1 MRLQRTVTVQKPL
14 DKVFA
19 YLSDFTTTT
28 EWDPGTVK
36 TVRTSGDGTFGTEY
50 LNTSTFA
57 GRQTQLTYVVV
68 DLVPNR
74 HISLRGENKTVI
86 ALDDVHPVE
95 PRPVRKV
102 SRPAGHDPHAEAGR
116 KKLRDQTAADVSAGA
131 AHQRQRAGGQAGR
144 NRQDGHGPVLTDR
157 PVTPCGVMSHSR
169 SSAAAM
175 PASASLPSRVKAG
188 FVNGATNLVMPLK
201 VKSAV

>member
-1 MRLQRTVTVQKPL
+1 VRLQRTVTVEKPL

-36 TVRTSGDGTFGTEY
+36 TVLASGDGGFGTEY

-74 HISLRGENKTVI
+74 QISLRGENKTVI
-86 ALDDVHPVE
+86 ANDTMTFRETGAESGGTRTEVTYTADFTFKGITKLIAPFM
-95 PRPVRKV
+95 K
-102 SRPAGHDPHAEAGR
+102 PAFTRLGNEAETG
-116 KKLRDQTAADVSAGA
+116 
-131 AHQRQRAGGQAGR
+131 
-144 NRQDGHGPVLTDR
+144 
-157 PVTPCGVMSHSR
+157 M
-169 SSAAAM
+169 
-175 PASASLPSRVKAG
+175 ASALSR
-188 FVNGATNLVMPLK
+188 L
-201 VKSAV
+201 

>member
-1 MRLQRTVTVQKPL
+1 MRVQRTVTVQKPL
-14 DKVFA
+14 DTVFA

-74 HISLRGENKTVI
+74 HIALRGENKSVI
-86 ALDDVHPVE
+86 AHDTMTFRETGGDTETNHTEVTYTADFTFKGITRLVAPLM
-95 PRPVRKV
+95 K
-102 SRPAGHDPHAEAGR
+102 PAFTRLGNEAEAG
-116 KKLRDQTAADVSAGA
+116 
-131 AHQRQRAGGQAGR
+131 
-144 NRQDGHGPVLTDR
+144 
-157 PVTPCGVMSHSR
+157 M
-169 SSAAAM
+169 AAA
-175 PASASLPSRVKAG
+175 LER
-188 FVNGATNLVMPLK
+188 L
-201 VKSAV
+201 